1 MKTLI
6 PCLFCFL
13 TLFSTVKARESFD
26 PITLFSSI
34 IVSAMK
40 GFETSRT
47 ETFLR
52 GFSFRGDSFPG
63 IKQENPS
70 DYGMFLRATVHDEGP
85 DVKLHDKTT
94 DQGEAISRRVTLPQ
108 KSSDDF
114 SLEIEF
120 VHGKSASHDVI
131 SATNALIDRLVTPYK

>member
-6 PCLFCFL
+6 LSLFCLF
-13 TLFSTVKARESFD
+13 TLLSTVKGGESFD
-26 PITLFSSI
+26 PIALFSPL
-34 IVSAMK
+34 IVPAMK
-40 GFETSRT
+40 GFEASKT
-47 ETFLR
+47 EAFLR

-70 DYGMFLRATVHDEGP
+70 EYGMFLRATIHDEGP

-94 DQGEAISRRVTLPQ
+94 NQDGAISRRVTLPQ
-108 KSSDDF
+108 KSSSDF

-120 VHGKSASHDVI
+120 VYGKSASINPACKYIQKVLDI
-131 SATNALIDRLVTPYK
+131 FAI